1 MVPLCRLRESLGSK
15 VEVLERKGMLEE
27 KTHVGSEKSQDILQN
42 RKEGEMRICS
52 AKFTL
57 QSWSAPCPV
66 EVPLLEV

>member
-1 MVPLCRLRESLGSK
+1 MEVLGSK
-15 VEVLERKGMLEE
+15 GMMEE
-27 KTHVGSEKSQDILQN
+27 KTDVGREKSQDILQN